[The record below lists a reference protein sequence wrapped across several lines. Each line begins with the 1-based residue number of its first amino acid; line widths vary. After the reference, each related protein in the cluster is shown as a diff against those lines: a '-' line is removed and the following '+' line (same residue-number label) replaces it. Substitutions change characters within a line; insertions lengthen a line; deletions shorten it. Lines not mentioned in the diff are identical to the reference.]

1 MSDWNAHTITEFRA
15 NEGRVGGIFEGAP
28 MVLVH
33 HRGRNSGREYVT
45 PTQYLPHET
54 DPDIG
59 YVFAT
64 KGGVP
69 TNPDWYYNFDRR
81 G

>member
-1 MSDWNAHTITEFRA
+1 LAESSRAPQWSWCITA
-15 NEGRVGGIFEGAP
+15 AAIG
-28 MVLVH
+28 
-33 HRGRNSGREYVT
+33 GREYVT
-45 PTQYLPHET
+45 PTQYLPHEI